1 MADRIRRTPGEGES
15 DTNSVLRVVEIAPHS
30 LRVLVA
36 TAKANLTMTWRYF
49 SWTGF
54 ALRFWI
60 PIMTL
65 GAAWLLYNHVYD
77 GVTSSAFRNAVGTSD
92 YLSFITIGNAF
103 YVFVFS
109 AAFVVGRVMF
119 WERAMGT
126 IEATFITPMSR
137 LAHMTGAMAAAAVNS
152 TIDFVAVFLI
162 GLLFGFRA
170 SSFNPALFF
179 ASLLL
184 TTFALFGIGLMTN
197 AITLTFRD
205 RTTAANT
212 LSILFMAFSGIVCPV
227 ELMPGWA
234 QMISKALPLTYGI
247 RLMRASLL
255 RPGGYNALYDLAALI
270 SLGIIFAGIGTITLK
285 LIERTMKKKALFSVF

>member
-1 MADRIRRTPGEGES
+1 M
-15 DTNSVLRVVEIAPHS
+15 VPHS
-30 LRVLVA
+30 LRVLLA

-65 GAAWLLYNHVYD
+65 GAAWVLYNYVYQ
-77 GVTSSAFRNAVGTSD
+77 GVTSSEFRSVVGTSD
-92 YLSFITIGNAF
+92 YLSYITIGNAF

-137 LAHMTGAMAAAAVNS
+137 FAHMSGAMAAAAVNS

-162 GLLFGFRA
+162 ALLFGFHV
-170 SSFNPALFF
+170 SSFDALLFF
-179 ASLLL
+179 SSILL
-184 TTFALFGIGLMTN
+184 TAFALFGIGLMTN
-197 AITLTFRD
+197 AVTLTFRD
-205 RTTAANT
+205 RTTTANT

-234 QMISKALPLTYGI
+234 QAISKALPLTYGI

-255 RPGGYNALYDLAALI
+255 RPEGYNSLYDSLALTT
-270 SLGIIFAGIGTITLK
+270 LGIIFVGLGTITLK
-285 LIERTMKKKALFSVF
+285 LIERNMKKKALFSVF